1 MNWSNYHGHSHY
13 CDGKGELEDYVKAA
27 LEIGMKTM
35 GFSTHAPLPFKC
47 LWTMN
52 KEDLPTYRAEITRL
66 QEKYKG
72 QIQLYASLEVD
83 YIPEVMSPDHK
94 IIKQLNLDYTIG
106 SVHFIDNFPDGTPF
120 EADGSRQIFVDAIDQ
135 IFSGDEKKLVRRYY
149 ALMREM
155 LTDTNPT
162 ILGHLDKIKI
172 HNSPEMLFD
181 ENAPWYRDEVMQ
193 VLEILADRNIIM
205 EINTRGIYKKKCDA
219 TYPSAWIVKEAKK
232 KNIRVTINSDA
243 HHPRE
248 ITVCFDIAAD
258 MLREVGYRET
268 FRLWNG
274 DWEAIAL

>member
-27 LEIGMKTM
+27 LEIGIKTM
-35 GFSTHAPLPFKC
+35 GFSSHAPLPFDC
-47 LWTMN
+47 LWTMRE
-52 KEDLPTYRAEITRL
+52 EDLPVYRKEITRL
-66 QEKYKG
+66 QEKYKEE
-72 QIQLYASLEVD
+72 IQLYASLEVD
-83 YIPEVMSPDHK
+83 YIPGIMSPDHE
-94 IIKQLNLDYTIG
+94 IIRQLNLDYTVG

-120 EADGSRQIFVDAIDQ
+120 EADGSREVFVDAIEQ
-135 IFSGDEKKLVRRYY
+135 VFSGDAKKLVKQYY
-149 ALMREM
+149 ALMRQM
-155 LTDTNPT
+155 LTETNPT

-172 HNSPEMLFD
+172 HNSPEVLYD

-193 VLEILADRNIIM
+193 VLEVLARRDIIM

-248 ITVCFDIAAD
+248 ITGCFDIAAD
-258 MLREVGYRET
+258 MLREAGYRET
-268 FRLWNG
+268 FRLWDG
-274 DWEAIAL
+274 KWEAIAL